1 MARRPNRTDG
11 YLPIEDYGAIGD
23 SRSLALVGLDG
34 TIDWLCLPE
43 LDSPSTFAAILD
55 PERGGRFVLQPAV
68 PFAVERRYLERT
80 NVLETTFETE
90 QGRVRVTDALTIDN
104 SQAAPWRELV
114 RKVEGLTGSVPM
126 RWRVEPRP
134 DYGRSRADIERR
146 EQATVIRSGRLQIAL
161 TGWDAGDPET
171 TRDAVSGRFE
181 TFAGSEAL
189 LVLVATNG
197 QPLPV
202 PGRQA
207 VERRLAETLEVWR
220 VWVARHSYAGPW
232 RDAVERS
239 LLAIRLLAD
248 ARTGAIA
255 AAGTTSLP
263 EALRGE
269 RNYDYR
275 FGWVRDLCFTLDALL
290 AVGMHELTQ
299 ASLGWLLKATSRT
312 HPRVD
317 PVYTLSGEVLR
328 SQDDLPLCGYRR
340 TAPVHL
346 GNNAGSQLQ
355 LGGFGDLL
363 ETVSAY
369 VSAGHLLDPAT
380 GERLADIVDLLARI
394 WRSEDSGLW
403 ELGERAHYGTSKLGV
418 WVAFARAL
426 ELVEQGHVPP
436 RHIGLWRRAR
446 DDVRAFIERELFSD
460 TRNSYLLK
468 AGADALD
475 CGMLLA
481 ARRRFGNGD
490 RDGGSSRIH
499 GTIDAITS
507 ELNAG
512 GPLFYRYSG
521 MREAEN
527 AFLACSFWMVEAM
540 ALTGRVDEAAELM
553 DGAVGLANDLGLY
566 SEEMEPQ
573 TRAMR
578 GNFPQAL
585 THLSLIAAAHA
596 IESAG
601 TQRPSVASSDATA
614 VAVSRG

>member
-55 PERGGRFVLQPAV
+55 PERGGRFVLQPDV

-80 NVLETTFETE
+80 NVLETTFETD
-90 QGRVRVTDALTIDN
+90 QGRVRVTDALTIDK

-114 RKVEGLTGSVPM
+114 RKVEGLAGSVPM

-134 DYGRSRADIERR
+134 DYGRSRVQIVRQ

-161 TGWDAGDPET
+161 KGWDAGAGEIAG
-171 TRDAVSGRFE
+171 DAVFGRFDAA
-181 TFAGSEAL
+181 AGSEAL

-202 PGRQA
+202 PRRDA
-207 VERRLAETLEVWR
+207 VQRRLAETLEVWR
-220 VWVARHSYAGPW
+220 AWVVRHSYAGPW
-232 RDAVERS
+232 RDEVERS

-263 EALRGE
+263 EALGGE

-290 AVGMHELTQ
+290 GVGLHELTQ
-299 ASLGWLLKATSRT
+299 DSLGWLLGATSRT

-317 PVYTLSGEVLR
+317 PVYTLRGDVLR
-328 SQDDLPLCGYRR
+328 SQDELPLSGYRR

-346 GNNAGSQLQ
+346 GNGAGGQLQ

-363 ETVSAY
+363 ETVHAY

-418 WVAFARAL
+418 WIAFARVL
-426 ELVEQGHVPP
+426 ELVELGHVPA
-436 RHIGLWRRAR
+436 RHVERWRRAR
-446 DDVRAFIERELFSD
+446 DDTREFIERDLFSQAK
-460 TRNSYLLK
+460 NSYLLK
-468 AGADALD
+468 AGSDALD

-481 ARRRFGNGD
+481 ARRGFGGKEA
-490 RDGGSSRIH
+490 IV
-499 GTIDAITS
+499 GTIDA
-507 ELNAG
+507 LKRALHAG
-512 GPLFYRYSG
+512 GALFYRYSG
-521 MREAEN
+521 MQEAET

-540 ALTGRVDEAAELM
+540 ALTGRLDEASELM
-553 DGAVGLANDLGLY
+553 DGVVGVASDLGLY
-566 SEEMEPQ
+566 SEEIEPD
-573 TRAMR
+573 THAMR

-585 THLSLIAAAHA
+585 THLSLISAAHTIERAASPCAAA
-596 IESAG
+596 
-601 TQRPSVASSDATA
+601 ASSGAPA